1 MNIDTKVNYAMIRLK
16 ELAKH
21 ELSGLNGVNLYNNS
35 ISIEFTNGMQFEL
48 SDKEI
53 NYQSLLFLESEI
65 DSISHS

>member
-1 MNIDTKVNYAMIRLK
+1 MNKETKVHYAMIRLK

-21 ELSGLNGVNLYNNS
+21 ELSGLNGVNLYNNN

-65 DSISHS
+65 DSIFHS